1 MRANGIIGVGDGC
14 NMTETDSFISSIIR
28 AVEGTKSTAE
38 ISFEGMRIKLPGVNS
53 YIEITGKVTFTA
65 RPVHEKQKD

>member
-1 MRANGIIGVGDGC
+1 MLTSALVCRNMDERIGARAS
-14 NMTETDSFISSIIR
+14 MESIIR

-38 ISFEGMRIKLPGVNS
+38 ISFEGMRITLPGVNS

-65 RPVHEKQKD
+65 RPVHEKSRD

>member
-1 MRANGIIGVGDGC
+1 MIKESMG
-14 NMTETDSFISSIIR
+14 ETDSFVSSIIR

-38 ISFEGMRIKLPGVNS
+38 ISFENLKVKLPGVSS

-65 RPVHEKQKD
+65 RPVHEKIRE